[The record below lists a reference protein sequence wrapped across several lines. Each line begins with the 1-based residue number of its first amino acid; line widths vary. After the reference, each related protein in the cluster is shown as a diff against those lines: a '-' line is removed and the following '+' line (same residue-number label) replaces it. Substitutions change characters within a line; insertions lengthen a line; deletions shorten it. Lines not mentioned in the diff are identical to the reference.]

1 MPDTNDNNSS
11 TSSSNILLSHLHT
24 LEQAWRAT
32 SEWQLQKIKSE
43 ILPCRRLRLL
53 NSFPAAAAVAVAAFS
68 GSLAAVAAQSTFDD
82 VAVDCAQCS
91 AENTLHTVKTTT
103 QSVPRQEQHLC
114 VYVCVCAAF
123 AVVVLSCCVF
133 RFPYRVCMPHG
144 PTTVQRTCCGF
155 IERACDLC
163 MKSEKDN
170 EQQQQQLRQQRRLR
184 Q

>member
-11 TSSSNILLSHLHT
+11 SISSSSSNILLSHLHA
-24 LEQAWRAT
+24 LEQTGRAT

-53 NSFPAAAAVAVAAFS
+53 NSFPAGVAAAAAAFS
-68 GSLAAVAAQSTFDD
+68 GSLAAVAAQSTYGDF
-82 VAVDCAQCS
+82 AVDCAQCS

-103 QSVPRQEQHLC
+103 QSEPRPGQAGAAAPSSLC
-114 VYVCVCAAF
+114 TSVCVCAAF

-144 PTTVQRTCCGF
+144 PTTVQRTCCRF
-155 IERACDLC
+155 IERALAIYV
-163 MKSEKDN
+163 
-170 EQQQQQLRQQRRLR
+170 
-184 Q
+184 

>member
-11 TSSSNILLSHLHT
+11 ISSNSSSSSNILLSHSHA
-24 LEQAWRAT
+24 LEQTGRAT

-53 NSFPAAAAVAVAAFS
+53 NSFPAGVAAAAFS
-68 GSLAAVAAQSTFDD
+68 GSLAAVAAQSTFGVD

-103 QSVPRQEQHLC
+103 QSEPRQEQHLRLC
-114 VYVCVCAAF
+114 VCECVCVCAAF

-155 IERACDLC
+155 IERALAIYV
-163 MKSEKDN
+163 
-170 EQQQQQLRQQRRLR
+170 
-184 Q
+184 